1 MKQRVTEPV
10 VNAKRIDN
18 ATTKERTRQMNA
30 EELLVLKKIREPAK
44 NVDWKK
50 TMRKVELVTSVIA
63 NIETNSESEDNKLLG
78 SAAFLVAE
86 MLGVKTREKSKKSI
100 KETYWKGRT
109 ENNVKTW
116 GKHLSKLDDVRNGNH
131 VLCEK
136 DEKRDDS

>member
-1 MKQRVTEPV
+1 
-10 VNAKRIDN
+10 
-18 ATTKERTRQMNA
+18 MNA
-30 EELLVLKKIREPAK
+30 EEILLLKKLRELFETKVHDDVPSVK
-44 NVDWKK
+44 NVEWKK
-50 TMRKVELVTSVIA
+50 TMRKVELVNSVIA
-63 NIETNSESEDNKLLG
+63 NVETNSESEDNKLLG

-86 MLGVKTREKSKKSI
+86 MLGVKTGEKSR

-116 GKHLSKLDDVRNGNH
+116 GKHLSKLDDVRKGNR

>member
-1 MKQRVTEPV
+1 
-10 VNAKRIDN
+10 
-18 ATTKERTRQMNA
+18 MNA
-30 EELLVLKKIREPAK
+30 EEILLLKKLRELFETKVHDDVPSVK
-44 NVDWKK
+44 NVEWKK
-50 TMRKVELVTSVIA
+50 TMRKVELVNSVIA
-63 NIETNSESEDNKLLG
+63 NVETNSESEDNKLLG

-86 MLGVKTREKSKKSI
+86 MLGVKTREKSKKSV

-116 GKHLSKLDDVRNGNH
+116 GKHLSKLDDVRKGNH